1 MRDIHIGLSVTVP
14 RGAIMITAFFSI
26 IDSIRRHTALLETE
40 TGMFITASS
49 AAVLSFWV
57 IWPLEVLKNLV

>member
-26 IDSIRRHTALLETE
+26 IDSSIWGWEDFLESNIKE
-40 TGMFITASS
+40 DLI
-49 AAVLSFWV
+49 
-57 IWPLEVLKNLV
+57 